1 MAPRKNNFIPDMR
14 ETRYRSQSFANPY
27 APAAPKPFNF
37 ATANKIKPT
46 VSASTGFRTP
56 QNLDPNRNIGG
67 TYYKTRSGFELSK
80 NGQTLWK
87 NDQWYRPRDP
97 KESFGPINFDS
108 RPSWMSQQDLANKNR
123 ATYGSA
129 VPSFGQLTYETVG
142 VGYDR
147 SGKFGVDPVNLGV
160 GIALAGSGKL
170 FRGALGAVEK
180 YQGAKLATKLA
191 QFDAEIIANRTAIRA
206 AGRAAAEVRQTARRA
221 RKSTNVRA
229 ARLLRVEKALEDS
242 NPALAQRMGDRGYAA
257 SLGDDLSRVMAQSDT
272 VGTGRRFRLGRT
284 KVVGSGKKARI
295 ETEKIPTGARSFP
308 NDDSKLAGSHHSY
321 TPLSEAQPAGVLMYP
336 VQGVTRGSNDA
347 FEWLNRTANAYD
359 SYGRTGMERL
369 SGMYSGGVPKGGW
382 SRRPNLRKNNP
393 LPPRWGGDDMK
404 TRVINLGEMAD
415 GPLRDQAARL
425 LDEATSFRNRAA
437 WRLPDGRTAFPKA
450 FDWIFD
456 PKWAP
461 ESYQVRVF
469 RAAEEAAKRRA
480 ALPAPKKRVG
490 RGK

>member
-1 MAPRKNNFIPDMR
+1 MAPRNRNLIPDMK
-14 ETRYRSQSFANPY
+14 ETNWRTQSFSNPY

-37 ATANKIKPT
+37 ATARGGSSIN
-46 VSASTGFRTP
+46 ASNGYRTP

-67 TYYKTRSGFELSK
+67 TYYNTRSGLELSK
-80 NGQTLWK
+80 NGQILWK
-87 NDQWYRPRDP
+87 NGESYRPASDRD
-97 KESFGPINFDS
+97 KDKYLGGLITVDK
-108 RPSWMSQQDLANKNR
+108 RPQWMQQQDLANANR

-129 VPSFGQLTYETVG
+129 VPSIGQLSYEMIG
-142 VGYDR
+142 VGYDK

-206 AGRAAAEVRQTARRA
+206 AGRAAAEVRQTARRG

-229 ARLLRVEKALEDS
+229 ARLLKIEKALEDS

-257 SLGDDLSRVMAQSDT
+257 ALGDDLSRVMAQSET
-272 VGTGRRFRLGRT
+272 IGPGRKILPS
-284 KVVGSGKKARI
+284 VGSGPRNA
-295 ETEKIPTGARSFP
+295 GARSFP
-308 NDDSKLAGSHHSY
+308 NTDSKIAGSHHSY
-321 TPLSEAQPAGVLMYP
+321 TPLSEAIPAGPVMYP
-336 VQGVTRGSNDA
+336 TQGIVRGTGDA
-347 FEWLNRTANAYD
+347 GEWLARTAGFSD

-382 SRRPNLRKNNP
+382 FRRPNLRKNNP
-393 LPPRWGGDDMK
+393 LPPRWMGDDMNQS
-404 TRVINLGEMAD
+404 VINIGEMAD

-425 LDEATSFRNRAA
+425 LDDATSFRNRSAG
-437 WRLPDGRTAFPKA
+437 RLPDGRTAFPKA

-461 ESYQVRVF
+461 EAYQNRVF
-469 RAAEEAAKRRA
+469 RAAEEAASRRRT
-480 ALPAPKKRVG
+480 LPAPKKKVG

>member
-1 MAPRKNNFIPDMR
+1 MK

-37 ATANKIKPT
+37 ATARGGSSIN
-46 VSASTGFRTP
+46 ASNGYRTP

-67 TYYKTRSGFELSK
+67 TYYNTRTGLELSK
-80 NGQTLWK
+80 NGQIISK
-87 NDQWYRPRDP
+87 NNQFYRPRDP
-97 KESFGPINFDS
+97 KESFGPIEFDS

-147 SGKFGVDPVNLGV
+147 SGKFGVDPVNLATGV
-160 GIALAGSGKL
+160 ALAGSGKV

-229 ARLLRVEKALEDS
+229 ARLLKAEEALRDS

-257 SLGDDLSRVMAQSDT
+257 TLGDDLSRVMAQSET
-272 VGTGRRFRLGRT
+272 IGPGRRVLPS
-284 KVVGSGKKARI
+284 VGKGPRNA
-295 ETEKIPTGARSFP
+295 GARSFP
-308 NDDSKLAGSHHSY
+308 NTDSKIAGSHHSF
-321 TPLSEAQPAGVLMYP
+321 TPLSEAKPAGVLMYP

-347 FEWLNRTANAYD
+347 FEWLTRTAGAYD

-393 LPPRWGGDDMK
+393 LPPRWTGEGM
-404 TRVINLGEMAD
+404 RESVINIGEMAD

-425 LDEATSFRNRAA
+425 LDDATTFRNRAA

-456 PKWAP
+456 PAWAP

-469 RAAEEAAKRRA
+469 RAAEKAAERA
-480 ALPAPKKRVG
+480 RALPAPKKRVG
-490 RGK
+490 GGK